1 MKKLKVYLLML
12 LPLLGIL
19 SSCTFS
25 NEDLILGKWKP
36 ISVLANGW
44 EIPDSESN
52 INELGDTWE
61 FTSQGKLIVS
71 KEGDL
76 ETMEYAVHDD
86 KLTITE
92 GDDILFATISKLNWT
107 ELQIDIAR
115 GNDVLSF
122 VFVRK

>member
-1 MKKLKVYLLML
+1 ML